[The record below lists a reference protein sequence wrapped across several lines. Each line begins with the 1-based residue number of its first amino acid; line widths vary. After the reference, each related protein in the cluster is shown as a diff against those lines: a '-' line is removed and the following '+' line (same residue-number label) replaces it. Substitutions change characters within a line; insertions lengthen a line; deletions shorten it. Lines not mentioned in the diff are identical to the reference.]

1 MLLIRTLQYYS
12 ILFNAFQYSSSAK
25 AKTDSGRQMEETAL
39 CDALSGIC

>member
-25 AKTDSGRQMEETAL
+25 TSADSSGQMEETSMR
-39 CDALSGIC
+39 DAVQGIC